1 MLALLAVVAPL
12 GLSAAVS
19 PVMLSEQVVV
29 VGGPRGRRL
38 GTLYAVGAVSVL
50 VVVVVVVSVV
60 GRTLRL
66 PTAPHLDAGADIVLG
81 VALLGV
87 AWLVHRHRARGPR
100 DERPHRAMTP
110 PVALGFGVVSMA
122 TNVTTLAIVV
132 VAVKEVTASGDPVL
146 DRAPALALLVV
157 LASAP
162 AWLPVLVTLLPGS
175 AGRVL
180 VAVNDLVSRHGRQ
193 VIVVLLVALGAFLVV
208 RGTVHLA
215 EAGTTDQLD
224 PSAAVGRIF
233 PAATHRK

>member
-81 VALLGV
+81 VALLAV
-87 AWLVHRHRARGPR
+87 ARLVHRHRSRGPR

-132 VAVKEVTASGDPVL
+132 VAVKEVTASGDPAL
-146 DRAPALALLVV
+146 DRVPALALLVV

-180 VAVNDLVSRHGRQ
+180 VAVNLVSRHGRQ